1 MDRNYSTPLGIT
13 SQFSFCGLP
22 LRLDTYAGCALSC
35 TYCFARLRGGNA
47 NTTKVRIADP
57 NLIIKKIKNAID
69 SPELTTGI
77 VGELIRNKTP
87 IHFGGMSD
95 PFQPLEKRE
104 KVSLSIL
111 RYLGSLDFPVVISTK
126 STLLSTPV
134 YLNELRQN
142 PNIVVQFSFSTL
154 NDKIGQL
161 VEPYSYAPSEIL
173 KTIEVLSKHLIKTTA
188 RWQPFIPNVSEQPE
202 EFIKK
207 IASVGIRHLG
217 FEHLKL
223 PVENNSLLWQKLSK
237 NLNFDIKKFYSDN
250 NASRDGREM
259 VLPPDFK
266 IKNALIVKN
275 ELKKYGITFGSADND
290 IQYLSDFDCCCSGVD
305 QFAGFEN
312 WNKFQI
318 ANAIKKSNG
327 NEIRFELIADEW
339 HPKGSIDKFL
349 NSESRIVKKE
359 DHNTINDYILDRWE
373 NLNSAFN
380 PTKFYGV
387 QYSGKRDKNGL
398 RIFTWDNNVRK
409 KILHEV

>member
-57 NLIIKKIKNAID
+57 NLIINKIKNAIE

-77 VGELIRNKTP
+77 VGELIRNRTP

-95 PFQPLEKRE
+95 PFQPLEKKE
-104 KVSLSIL
+104 KVSLSVL
-111 RYLGSLDFPVVISTK
+111 QFLGSLNFPVVISTK
-126 STLLSTPV
+126 STLLSSPM
-134 YLNELRQN
+134 YLNALREN

-154 NDKIGQL
+154 NDKVSKI

-173 KTIEVLSKHLIKTTA
+173 KSIEILSKYQIKTTA
-188 RWQPFIPNVSEQPE
+188 RWQPFIPNISEQPE
-202 EFIKK
+202 EFIKR
-207 IASVGIRHLG
+207 IANVGIKHLG

-223 PVENNSLLWQKLSK
+223 PLENNNLLWQKLLK
-237 NLNFDIKKFYSDN
+237 NLNFDIKQFYSDN
-250 NASRDGREM
+250 NATRDGREM

-266 IKNALIVKN
+266 IKNALIVKK
-275 ELKKYGITFGSADND
+275 ELNNYGITFGSADND
-290 IQYLSDFDCCCSGVD
+290 IQYLSDFNCCCSGVD
-305 QFAGFEN
+305 QFEGFEN

-339 HPKGSIDKFL
+339 HPTGSIDKYL
-349 NSESRIVKKE
+349 NSESRINKLE
-359 DHNTINDYILDRWE
+359 NHNTIKDYILDRWE
-373 NLNSAFN
+373 NLSSSFN
-380 PTKFYGV
+380 PSKFYGV
-387 QYSGKRDKNGL
+387 EYSGKRDKRGF
-398 RIFTWDNNVRK
+398 RIFSWNTSVIK
-409 KILHEV
+409 TMQ